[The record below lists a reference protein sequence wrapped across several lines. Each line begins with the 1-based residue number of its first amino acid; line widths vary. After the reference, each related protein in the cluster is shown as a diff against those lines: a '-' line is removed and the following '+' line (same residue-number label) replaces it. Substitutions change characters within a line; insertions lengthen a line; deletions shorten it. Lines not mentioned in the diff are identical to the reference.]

1 MKFINALVVKLI
13 LSVLFLTLPGVL
25 STSNAERYHDDVNW
39 TGKCFIQFKGKIIIE
54 NEICEMSSNQ
64 MPRDNY
70 DDFTITV
77 LKKIDCDDGK
87 KGCAHFFY
95 AYQEK
100 LFKRYIYHIAYYE
113 WDKISNVRQIIRPTE
128 IDFYIEGRNK
138 GVCFFKD
145 NNKFC
150 FEFNK

>member
-1 MKFINALVVKLI
+1 MTFNNALVVKLFFI
-13 LSVLFLTLPGVL
+13 LFFTLILGIFP
-25 STSNAERYHDDVNW
+25 TNAEKYHDEINW
-39 TGKCFIQFKGKIIIE
+39 IGKCFIQFKGKIVIE

-100 LFKRYIYHIAYYE
+100 LLKRYIYHIAYYE
-113 WDKISNVRQIIRPTE
+113 WDKSSNVRQIIRPTD
-128 IDFYIEGRNK
+128 IDFYIEGKNK
-138 GVCFFKD
+138 GICFLKD

>member
-1 MKFINALVVKLI
+1 MKLFFILFFT
-13 LSVLFLTLPGVL
+13 LSL
-25 STSNAERYHDDVNW
+25 SIFPSNAEKYHDEINW
-39 TGKCFIQFKGKIIIE
+39 IGKCFIQFKGKIVIE

-100 LFKRYIYHIAYYE
+100 LLKRYIYHIAYYE
-113 WDKISNVRQIIRPTE
+113 WDKSSNVRQIIRPTD
-128 IDFYIEGRNK
+128 IDFYIEGKNK
-138 GVCFFKD
+138 GICFLKD

>member
-1 MKFINALVVKLI
+1 MTFNNALVVKLFFI
-13 LSVLFLTLPGVL
+13 LFFTLILGIFP
-25 STSNAERYHDDVNW
+25 TNTEKYHDEINW
-39 TGKCFIQFKGKIIIE
+39 IGKCFIQFKGKIVIE

-100 LFKRYIYHIAYYE
+100 LLKRYIYHIAYYE
-113 WDKISNVRQIIRPTE
+113 WDKSSNMRQIIRPTD
-128 IDFYIEGRNK
+128 IDFYIEGKNK
-138 GVCFFKD
+138 GICFLKD

-150 FEFNK
+150 FEFNM

>member
-1 MKFINALVVKLI
+1 MKLFFILFFSLI
-13 LSVLFLTLPGVL
+13 LSIFP
-25 STSNAERYHDDVNW
+25 SNAEKYHDEINW
-39 TGKCFIQFKGKIIIE
+39 IGKCFIQFKGKIVIE

-100 LFKRYIYHIAYYE
+100 LLKRYIYHIAYYE
-113 WDKISNVRQIIRPTE
+113 WDKSSNVRQIIRPTD
-128 IDFYIEGRNK
+128 IDFYIEGKNK
-138 GVCFFKD
+138 GICFLKD

>member
-1 MKFINALVVKLI
+1 MKLFFIFFFT
-13 LSVLFLTLPGVL
+13 LSL
-25 STSNAERYHDDVNW
+25 SIFPSNAEKYHDEINW
-39 TGKCFIQFKGKIIIE
+39 IGKCFIQFKGKIVIE

-100 LFKRYIYHIAYYE
+100 LLKRYIYHIAYYE
-113 WDKISNVRQIIRPTE
+113 WDKSSNVRQIIRPTD
-128 IDFYIEGRNK
+128 IDFYIEGKNK
-138 GVCFFKD
+138 GICFLKD